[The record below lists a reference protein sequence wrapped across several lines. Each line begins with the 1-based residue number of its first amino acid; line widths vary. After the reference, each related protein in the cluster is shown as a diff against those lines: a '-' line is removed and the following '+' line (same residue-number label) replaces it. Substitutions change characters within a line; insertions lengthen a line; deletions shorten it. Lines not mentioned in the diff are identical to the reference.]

1 MIEVD
6 TTPAIPTLADVFDAI
21 DDHDLSPGAIPSGFA
36 VLDQALNGGFHPG
49 DVTLVGGGPGV
60 GKTIATLQ
68 MARSMALDGRE
79 VAYVC
84 YEHGDR
90 ALLARLL
97 LLELGEMGVPRSDV
111 IDATAAVWRV
121 AHGEAHWSVLASR
134 HLVLRAAQSKVGQ
147 YADNLMVVEGSATL
161 GLPEL
166 VELTDR
172 VRPAVLFVDYL
183 QKIPAEN
190 LSGNNR
196 VTAAVE
202 GLKDLALATGT
213 AVVAVV
219 AGTRAGLE
227 ERRLRLHHLRG
238 AEALAYEA
246 DVVVLLN
253 EKSAAVSRRHS
264 AFDAVRSQEFGRWVV
279 FSVEKN
285 RHGPAGL
292 NVEFMKDFATYR
304 FVADGRFVAERLID
318 GTSQTD

>member
-6 TTPAIPTLADVFDAI
+6 RTQTAPTLAEVFDTI

-36 VLDQALNGGFHPG
+36 ALDQVLNGGFHPG
-49 DVTLVGGGPGV
+49 DVTLIGGGPGV

-68 MARSMALDGRE
+68 MARSMALEGRE

-97 LLELGEMGVPRSDV
+97 LLELGEMEVPQSAV
-111 IDATAAVWRV
+111 IEATDAIWRV
-121 AHGEAHWSVLASR
+121 AHGEAQWSVVASR
-134 HLVLRAAQSKVGQ
+134 HLVLRAAQSKVGR
-147 YADNLMVVEGSATL
+147 YADLLTVVEGSATL

-172 VRPAVLFVDYL
+172 VAPSVLFVDYL
-183 QKIPAEN
+183 QKIPIPN
-190 LSGNNR
+190 LSGDNR

-219 AGTRAGLE
+219 AGTKAGLQQ
-227 ERRLRLHHLRG
+227 RRLRLHHLRG

-253 EKSAAVSRRHS
+253 DKAAAVSRRHS
-264 AFDAVRSQEFGRWVV
+264 AFDGVKSLEFGRWVV

-304 FVADGRFVAERLID
+304 FVADGRFVEERLVD